1 MMTDSNKQDFQKKLN
16 LYDKLLATHP
26 DIERKGKTMLYTS
39 ENERMFTYFSKEGVL
54 GIRLPKEEQEAF
66 VTKYS
71 TPPFV
76 QYGSVLKG
84 YVTVP
89 DDLLQDTA
97 ALKPYL
103 DLSYAYIRSLKPKP
117 SKKKKKK

>member
-1 MMTDSNKQDFQKKLN
+1 MSDSAKQDYQEKLN

-26 DIERKGKTMLYTS
+26 GIERKGKNMLYTS
-39 ENERMFTYFSKEGVL
+39 VNGHMFTYFSKDGEL
-54 GIRLPKEEQEAF
+54 GIRLSKEEQEAF
-66 VTKYS
+66 VAKYS

-76 QYGSVLKG
+76 QYGAVMRG

-89 DDLLQDTA
+89 DDLLQDTD

-103 DLSYAYIRSLKPKP
+103 DLSYPYILSLKPKP
-117 SKKKKKK
+117 TKKKK